1 MENGNERKK
10 KVLTTVL
17 TCEIW
22 ETQTVCS
29 TNQDNRVGDGTV
41 SL

>member
-22 ETQTVCS
+22 ETQTVRS
-29 TNQDNRVGDGTV
+29 TNRGNRVVDGTV